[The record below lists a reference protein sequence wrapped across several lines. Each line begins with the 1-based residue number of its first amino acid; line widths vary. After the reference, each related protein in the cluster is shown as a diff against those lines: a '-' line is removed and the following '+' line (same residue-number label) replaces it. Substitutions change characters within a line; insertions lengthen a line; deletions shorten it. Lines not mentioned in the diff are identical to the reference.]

1 MGFSQ
6 FKLST
11 YLEKSLKTH
20 AFKEPTPIQTKVIPL
35 VLESR
40 DIIAKAQTGSGKTA
54 SFVLPIL
61 QKFIEGDYKGKPKIR
76 TLVITPTREL
86 ALQVAD
92 TFKLFS
98 TKLEKK
104 PKIVTTIGGVEISK
118 QLDALHK
125 GCDILVATSGRFLD
139 ILSKKQITL
148 EHLEF
153 FVLDEADKM
162 LDQGFADQLDDILEA
177 LPKNRQNLLFSATYP
192 QRIET
197 LVSTITNNPIK
208 VTIEDESE
216 TVENITQRAILVN
229 QEKRNPL
236 LKELLKINSWKKVL
250 VFVATN
256 RGADNL
262 ANKFIKYGFNAES
275 FHGHLDQ
282 DERNYTL
289 EDFKDKKINILFSSD
304 ISARGLHIDDIE
316 CVINYDLPRSPN
328 DYIHRIGRTARAGK
342 SGEAIS
348 FITKE
353 NFEHFKLIEKRSNIK
368 LTKEKIEGF
377 EFTGTP
383 VSNKKGKAPVKGKRK
398 SKKDKLREQQ
408 AKD

>member
-11 YLEKSLKTH
+11 LLEEGLKKNG
-20 AFKEPTPIQTKVIPL
+20 FKEPTPIQTKVIPL

-40 DIIAKAQTGSGKTA
+40 DIIAKAQTGSGKSA

-61 QKFIEGDYKGKPKIR
+61 QTWIEGEYKGKAKIR

-104 PKIVTTIGGVEISK
+104 PKIVTTIGGIEISK

-148 EHLEF
+148 EHLKF

-162 LDQGFADQLDDILEA
+162 LDQGFAEQLDTVLEA

-197 LVSTITNNPIK
+197 LVSKITNKPIQ
-208 VTIEDESE
+208 VTIEDESQ
-216 TVENITQRAILVN
+216 TVEKINQRAIKVN
-229 QEKRNPL
+229 KENRNPL
-236 LKELLKINSWKKVL
+236 LRELLKTNSWEKVL
-250 VFVATN
+250 VFVSTN
-256 RGADNL
+256 KAADNL

-289 EDFKDKKINILFSSD
+289 EDFKNKDINILFSSD
-304 ISARGLHIDDIE
+304 IAARG
-316 CVINYDLPRSPN
+316 
-328 DYIHRIGRTARAGK
+328 
-342 SGEAIS
+342 
-348 FITKE
+348 
-353 NFEHFKLIEKRSNIK
+353 
-368 LTKEKIEGF
+368 
-377 EFTGTP
+377 
-383 VSNKKGKAPVKGKRK
+383 
-398 SKKDKLREQQ
+398 
-408 AKD
+408 